1 MFVASYSEGL
11 FSYLLS
17 ACLWFFPRLYPRLR
31 SRTLQFPVS
40 RQFLARSPIFVCIP
54 LLLLSSPL
62 FFANPESLAFVGYEI
77 RWSYSPSFFLLFSL
91 RFLFFSS
98 FILFVLPASTAIKCL
113 TKLSKRRHEFATVRW
128 NTSFRLWWS
137 STRLSSTLTAKLPR
151 VPRVWVPSPWCGV
164 DGVFGRKLRGN
175 PVVEEPFWLNDKK
188 WCT

>member
-98 FILFVLPASTAIKCL
+98 FILFVLPASTAIEMSYKTLKTPPRIC
-113 TKLSKRRHEFATVRW
+113 HCQVEHIF
-128 NTSFRLWWS
+128 
-137 STRLSSTLTAKLPR
+137 STLMKLYKTKQHADRKAATGASCLGPISM
-151 VPRVWVPSPWCGV
+151 VWCG
-164 DGVFGRKLRGN
+164 RS
-175 PVVEEPFWLNDKK
+175 FWSKIEG
-188 WCT
+188 